1 LLKTR
6 PLVQDT
12 TVGFGLITYCI
23 EDRTGVY
30 RKAGAG
36 DLHSRISEY
45 ILYRTV
51 ERGRE

>member
-1 LLKTR
+1 MRISAVTRYTFGGRAGCPKTR

-30 RKAGAG
+30 RKA
-36 DLHSRISEY
+36 
-45 ILYRTV
+45 
-51 ERGRE
+51 